1 MQMAKPLT
9 HDEVKGVFRRIFNG
23 GEMRRLPKSR
33 KDTEAVLA
41 LAVASLDPRATYSV
55 AEVNE
60 GLSEW
65 MAGFVDPATMDHVT
79 LRRCMVDIFMLL
91 RDPHGRSYRT
101 NQTVINQVI
110 EPEAR
115 AVQPLLVMNEV
126 AAERTKRKAQTVND

>member
-1 MQMAKPLT
+1 MQMAEPLT
-9 HDEVKGVFRRIFNG
+9 YDEVKGVFRRIFNG
-23 GEMRRLPKSR
+23 GEMRRLPKSH
-33 KDTEAVLA
+33 KDTEAVLV
-41 LAVASLDPRATYSV
+41 LAASSLDPRETYSEHELNI
-55 AEVNE
+55 A
-60 GLSEW
+60 LSEW

-126 AAERTKRKAQTVND
+126 AAERAKRKAQTVND

>member
-41 LAVASLDPRATYSV
+41 LAASSLDPRETYSEHELNI
-55 AEVNE
+55 A
-60 GLSEW
+60 LSEW

-126 AAERTKRKAQTVND
+126 AAERAKRKAESVND

>member
-23 GEMRRLPKSR
+23 GAMRRLPKSR
-33 KDTEAVLA
+33 KDTEVVLA
-41 LAVASLDPRATYSV
+41 LVAASLDPRATYSEPELNI
-55 AEVNE
+55 A
-60 GLSEW
+60 LSEW

-126 AAERTKRKAQTVND
+126 AAERAKRKAQTVND

>member
-9 HDEVKGVFRRIFNG
+9 YDEVKGVFRRIFNG
-23 GEMRRLPKSR
+23 SEMRRLPKSR
-33 KDTEAVLA
+33 KDTEAVLG
-41 LAVASLDPRATYSV
+41 LAASSLDPRETYSEHELNI
-55 AEVNE
+55 A
-60 GLSEW
+60 LSEW

-91 RDPHGRSYRT
+91 RDPHGKSYRT

-126 AAERTKRKAQTVND
+126 AAERAKRKAQTVND